1 MTTKS
6 SGFSLIELLVVIG
19 IVGILSTV
27 GIITYQ
33 GYLASTKKTS
43 AKNMMQQISL
53 GQSDYLSSYGDY
65 YFTNGGGSSCTIA
78 TIDGRTTGDAA
89 SSADI
94 NEELFSGGEII
105 TVATGWDMCIEKS
118 PGGYIIKATDGDHQL
133 TLDQNG
139 TWCDKESG
147 CF

>member
-33 GYLASTKKTS
+33 GYLSSTKKTS

-78 TIDGRTTGDAA
+78 TIDGRTTGTAA

-94 NEELFSGGEII
+94 NDELFSGGEII
-105 TVATGWDMCIEKS
+105 TVATGWDMCVEKS
-118 PGGYIIKATDGDHQL
+118 PGGYTIKATDGDHQL

>member
-1 MTTKS
+1 MITKS
-6 SGFSLIELLVVIG
+6 SGFSLIELLVVIAIIG
-19 IVGILSTV
+19 VLSSVGLV
-27 GIITYQ
+27 AYN
-33 GYLASTKKTS
+33 GYVDGTKQTS

-78 TIDGRTTGDAA
+78 TTDGRTTGDAA

>member
-65 YFTNGGGSSCTIA
+65 YFTNGGGSSCTCLLY
-78 TIDGRTTGDAA
+78 T
-89 SSADI
+89 
-94 NEELFSGGEII
+94 
-105 TVATGWDMCIEKS
+105 
-118 PGGYIIKATDGDHQL
+118 
-133 TLDQNG
+133 
-139 TWCDKESG
+139 
-147 CF
+147 

>member
-65 YFTNGGGSSCTIA
+65 YFTNDGGSSCTIA
-78 TIDGRTTGDAA
+78 TIGGKTTVQMGVRSMKMTTLKKMVCSVILGPRRLIQGNEDAECMNQ
-89 SSADI
+89 DQKLI
-94 NEELFSGGEII
+94 II
-105 TVATGWDMCIEKS
+105 TPRMVG
-118 PGGYIIKATDGDHQL
+118 
-133 TLDQNG
+133 N
-139 TWCDKESG
+139 
-147 CF
+147 

>member
-1 MTTKS
+1 
-6 SGFSLIELLVVIG
+6 
-19 IVGILSTV
+19 
-27 GIITYQ
+27 
-33 GYLASTKKTS
+33 
-43 AKNMMQQISL
+43 MQQISL

-78 TIDGRTTGDAA
+78 TTDGRTTGDAA
-89 SSADI
+89 SSTDI

-105 TVATGWDMCIEKS
+105 TVATGWDMCVEKS
-118 PGGYIIKATDGDHQL
+118 PGGYTIKATDGDHQL

>member
-27 GIITYQ
+27 GIITYN
-33 GYLASTKKTS
+33 GYLSSTKKTS

-65 YFTNGGGSSCTIA
+65 YFTNDGGSVSYTHLTQPTIY
-78 TIDGRTTGDAA
+78 
-89 SSADI
+89 S
-94 NEELFSGGEII
+94 
-105 TVATGWDMCIEKS
+105 V
-118 PGGYIIKATDGDHQL
+118 
-133 TLDQNG
+133 
-139 TWCDKESG
+139 
-147 CF
+147 